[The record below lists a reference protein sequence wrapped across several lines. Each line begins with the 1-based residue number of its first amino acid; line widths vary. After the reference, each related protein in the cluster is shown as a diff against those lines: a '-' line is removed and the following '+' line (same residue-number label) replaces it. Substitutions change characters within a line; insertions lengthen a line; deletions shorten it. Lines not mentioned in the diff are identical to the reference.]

1 MKMKK
6 MLSTLLC
13 LVMLS
18 SMSLALADSS
28 SSRVAIGS
36 DLNEEQINQVYKTFR
51 INRGEVTEL
60 TVTNNDERAYL
71 SKSVDASMIG
81 TKAISCIFIEALN
94 EGSGLNVST
103 SNISWCTPDTYRNA
117 LTTAGITDANVTIT
131 APFSVSG
138 TAALTGIYMAYESIT
153 GKKLDET
160 AKQVGSEELAVSSE
174 LANEIGDEDTS
185 AIVNDLKAILDQTR
199 NMSDEELRG
208 TIESIAS
215 DYNQN
220 LTEEQ
225 IQKLIDLVRSLEKLD
240 TNALMERVNSVKDA
254 LHHLSDVQNTAHNF
268 TEKLKSFVATIV
280 EFFQGLIN

>member
-1 MKMKK
+1 MKLKK
-6 MLSTLLC
+6 ILSALLC

-225 IQKLIDLVRSLEKLD
+225 IQKLIYFKRQTSNFL
-240 TNALMERVNSVKDA
+240 
-254 LHHLSDVQNTAHNF
+254 LSR
-268 TEKLKSFVATIV
+268 LKVI
-280 EFFQGLIN
+280 

>member
-1 MKMKK
+1 MKLKK
-6 MLSTLLC
+6 ILSVLLC

-71 SKSVDASMIG
+71 SKSVDTSMIG

-254 LHHLSDVQNTAHNF
+254 LHRLSDVQNTAHNF

>member
-1 MKMKK
+1 MKLKK
-6 MLSTLLC
+6 ILSVLLC

-36 DLNEEQINQVYKTFR
+36 DLNEEQINQVYKSFR

-280 EFFQGLIN
+280 EFFQVLIN

>member
-6 MLSTLLC
+6 ILSVLLC

-51 INRGEVTEL
+51 INRGDVTEL

>member
-1 MKMKK
+1 MKLKK
-6 MLSTLLC
+6 ILSALLC

>member
-1 MKMKK
+1 MKLKK
-6 MLSTLLC
+6 ILSVLLC

-51 INRGEVTEL
+51 INRGDVTEL

-174 LANEIGDEDTS
+174 LA
-185 AIVNDLKAILDQTR
+185 
-199 NMSDEELRG
+199 G

-254 LHHLSDVQNTAHNF
+254 LHRLSDVQNTAHNF

>member
-6 MLSTLLC
+6 ILSALLC

>member
-1 MKMKK
+1 MKLKRI
-6 MLSTLLC
+6 LSVLLC

-51 INRGEVTEL
+51 INRGDVTEL

-199 NMSDEELRG
+199 TMSDEELRG

>member
-1 MKMKK
+1 MKLKK
-6 MLSTLLC
+6 ILSALLC

-51 INRGEVTEL
+51 INRGDVTEL

>member
-1 MKMKK
+1 MKLKK
-6 MLSTLLC
+6 ILSVLLC

-36 DLNEEQINQVYKTFR
+36 DLNEEQINQVYKSFR

-94 EGSGLNVST
+94 EGSGLNVYT

>member
-1 MKMKK
+1 MKLKK
-6 MLSTLLC
+6 ILSVLLC

-36 DLNEEQINQVYKTFR
+36 DLNEEQINQVYKSFR

-220 LTEEQ
+220 LTDEQ

>member
-1 MKMKK
+1 MATRLEE
-6 MLSTLLC
+6 LSA
-13 LVMLS
+13 S
-18 SMSLALADSS
+18 A
-28 SSRVAIGS
+28 S
-36 DLNEEQINQVYKTFR
+36 DM
-51 INRGEVTEL
+51 
-60 TVTNNDERAYL
+60 D
-71 SKSVDASMIG
+71 
-81 TKAISCIFIEALN
+81 
-94 EGSGLNVST
+94 
-103 SNISWCTPDTYRNA
+103 
-117 LTTAGITDANVTIT
+117 
-131 APFSVSG
+131 
-138 TAALTGIYMAYESIT
+138 ESIT

-225 IQKLIDLVRSLEKLD
+225 IQKLIDLVRALEKLD

>member
-6 MLSTLLC
+6 ILSALLC

-36 DLNEEQINQVYKTFR
+36 DLNEEQINQVYKSFR

>member
-1 MKMKK
+1 MKLKK
-6 MLSTLLC
+6 ILSALLC

-268 TEKLKSFVATIV
+268 TEKLKSFFATIV

>member
-1 MKMKK
+1 MKLKK
-6 MLSTLLC
+6 ILSVLLC

>member
-1 MKMKK
+1 MKLKK
-6 MLSTLLC
+6 ILSVLLC

-71 SKSVDASMIG
+71 SKSVDSSMIG

-254 LHHLSDVQNTAHNF
+254 LHRLSDVQNTAHNF

>member
-1 MKMKK
+1 MKLKK
-6 MLSTLLC
+6 ILSVLLR

-51 INRGEVTEL
+51 INRGDVTEL

>member
-6 MLSTLLC
+6 ILSAVLC
-13 LVMLS
+13 LAMIA
-18 SMSLALADSS
+18 SMSFALADSS
-28 SSRVAIGS
+28 SSRVVIGS
-36 DLNEEQINQVYKTFR
+36 DLNQEQINQVYKTFR
-51 INRGEVTEL
+51 INRGDVTEL
-60 TVTNNDERAYL
+60 TVTNRDERAYL
-71 SKSVDASMIG
+71 SQSVDESMIG
-81 TKAISCIFIEALN
+81 TRAISCIFIEALN

-199 NMSDEELRG
+199 NMSDEELRS
-208 TIESIAS
+208 TIVSIAS
-215 DYNQN
+215 DYDQN

-225 IQKLIDLVRSLEKLD
+225 IQKLINLVRNLEKLD

-254 LHHLSDVQNTAHNF
+254 LHRLSDVQNTAQNF
-268 TEKLKSFVATIV
+268 TEKLRSFISTIV
-280 EFFQGLIN
+280 EFFQGLVD

>member
-6 MLSTLLC
+6 ILSALLC

-71 SKSVDASMIG
+71 SKSVDTSMIG

-131 APFSVSG
+131 APFSVSACA
-138 TAALTGIYMAYESIT
+138 TARPSKPPSTRSRRASATCTKGAKLRPRPHKPALNRIVISIPFLPTFPSRKWRYRSSFPSSTG
-153 GKKLDET
+153 
-160 AKQVGSEELAVSSE
+160 
-174 LANEIGDEDTS
+174 
-185 AIVNDLKAILDQTR
+185 R
-199 NMSDEELRG
+199 C
-208 TIESIAS
+208 
-215 DYNQN
+215 
-220 LTEEQ
+220 
-225 IQKLIDLVRSLEKLD
+225 
-240 TNALMERVNSVKDA
+240 SVPSGA
-254 LHHLSDVQNTAHNF
+254 
-268 TEKLKSFVATIV
+268 
-280 EFFQGLIN
+280 

>member
-6 MLSTLLC
+6 ILSALLC

-28 SSRVAIGS
+28 SSRIAIGS

>member
-6 MLSTLLC
+6 ILSALLC

-51 INRGEVTEL
+51 INRGDVTEL

>member
-1 MKMKK
+1 MKLKK
-6 MLSTLLC
+6 ILSVLLC

-51 INRGEVTEL
+51 INRGEVNEL

>member
-6 MLSTLLC
+6 ILSALLC

-28 SSRVAIGS
+28 SCRVAIGS

-220 LTEEQ
+220 LTDEQ

-254 LHHLSDVQNTAHNF
+254 LHRLSDVQNTAHNF

>member
-1 MKMKK
+1 MKLKK
-6 MLSTLLC
+6 ILSVLLC

-51 INRGEVTEL
+51 INRGDVTEL

>member
-1 MKMKK
+1 MKLKRI
-6 MLSTLLC
+6 LSVLLC

-18 SMSLALADSS
+18 SMSLALAGSS

-51 INRGEVTEL
+51 INRGDVTEL

-199 NMSDEELRG
+199 TMSDEELRG

>member
-1 MKMKK
+1 MKLKK
-6 MLSTLLC
+6 ILSALLC

-18 SMSLALADSS
+18 SMSLTLADSS

-51 INRGEVTEL
+51 INRGDVTEL

-81 TKAISCIFIEALN
+81 NKAISCIFIEALN

-254 LHHLSDVQNTAHNF
+254 LHRLSDVQNTAHNF
-268 TEKLKSFVATIV
+268 TEKLNSFVATIV

>member
-1 MKMKK
+1 MKLKK
-6 MLSTLLC
+6 ILSVLLC

-153 GKKLDET
+153 GKKLYET

>member
-1 MKMKK
+1 MKLKK
-6 MLSTLLC
+6 ILSVLLC

-220 LTEEQ
+220 LTDEQ